1 MSTHDHGSEV
11 SAEATEYPVW
21 WEAEQSVLLRERK
34 AEQVRRIV
42 AAFEA
47 VGTPVGIYPS
57 DDRPEDMEYM
67 YRKGYVLTR
76 DADIGRVHEALGR
89 EPGLSR
95 KSREELSPPIAGLHL
110 VPLSKSEEV
119 IRTLERLDAALGA
132 GVVTP
137 DHVVHLTGNGG
148 SCPAT
153 EPLPSA
159 GSPVPPISSDD
170 SCNGSGVLVSVID
183 TGLLTDVVAAH
194 SWLAGITGDPEL
206 ATVGHYTG
214 HGTFVAGV
222 VRAMAPRAQIHVE
235 PLLYVGGAVFESDLS
250 SRLSAALDTMPD
262 IISMSAGT
270 TTRYGQPLLGLEV
283 FWEERLSK
291 TKGTILVCAAGN
303 DGNRGPFNPATMPWT
318 VSVGALDADGK
329 RAGYSNFGSWVDVYA
344 RGSDIV
350 NAYPKGLYKYQEPP
364 LAGQSA
370 NFITGMANWS
380 GTSFSTPLVSGL
392 IAARMSWSGES
403 AREAADA
410 LLELARVNATPGVG
424 KVLEPGM
431 ACRPDACPPTHQA
444 PPPHCCCGR

>member
-1 MSTHDHGSEV
+1 M
-11 SAEATEYPVW
+11 
-21 WEAEQSVLLRERK
+21 
-34 AEQVRRIV
+34 
-42 AAFEA
+42 
-47 VGTPVGIYPS
+47 
-57 DDRPEDMEYM
+57 
-67 YRKGYVLTR
+67 
-76 DADIGRVHEALGR
+76 
-89 EPGLSR
+89 
-95 KSREELSPPIAGLHL
+95 
-110 VPLSKSEEV
+110 
-119 IRTLERLDAALGA
+119 
-132 GVVTP
+132 
-137 DHVVHLTGNGG
+137 
-148 SCPAT
+148 
-153 EPLPSA
+153 
-159 GSPVPPISSDD
+159 
-170 SCNGSGVLVSVID
+170 
-183 TGLLTDVVAAH
+183 VAAH

-206 ATVGHYTG
+206 ATVGHYRG

-235 PLLYVGGAVFESDLS
+235 ALLYVGGAILESDLA
-250 SRLSAALDTMPD
+250 SRLGAALDTMPD

-270 TTRYGQPLLGLEV
+270 TTRGGQPLLGLEV

-291 TKGTILVCAAGN
+291 TKGTVLVCAAGN

-350 NAYPKGLYKYQEPP
+350 NAYPRGLYKYQEPP

-424 KVLEPGM
+424 KVLEEGM

-444 PPPHCCCGR
+444 PPPHCCCGSSRGGHQGART